1 MRRRGGRSWFSALAT
16 GQPPEQLPEAGRQ
29 AALSL
34 GDGPAEPSAPEP
46 VVEPVVEPGIHRTV
60 ARLRGDEALNL
71 LDASPD
77 AVVGLDAYARVVFVN
92 AVAERTFGEHRG
104 GLAGAGVDDL
114 VPHLARAV
122 TALRMRVESGDAVPG
137 PAGTGTE
144 LAGVRADGTRFPATV
159 WLTPV
164 RAGRRML
171 IAATVRD
178 LTAQRAADARAR
190 RQAAE
195 LNRVQQQAEQA
206 RQQIA
211 AVLRAITERV
221 IIIADAG
228 GTIVAFN
235 RVAERLLGYPAAEII
250 GQPTTR
256 LSDPDELAAVAQEL
270 GIDASL
276 DPLLELTRSGLP
288 NTQDWSYLTHRGE
301 RRPVSLRITAIGN
314 RTDPSGFVCVAEDRG
329 LAWSPVGPGS
339 SADRLLLD
347 LDDAETRSLR
357 WQVGGSRY
365 ARRG

>member
-1 MRRRGGRSWFSALAT
+1 MLRRGGRSWFSASPGDRPEAA
-16 GQPPEQLPEAGRQ
+16 GQQAQLPLGV
-29 AALSL
+29 SPSVTGT
-34 GDGPAEPSAPEP
+34 GDGVSRA
-46 VVEPVVEPGIHRTV
+46 T

-71 LDASPD
+71 LDSSPD
-77 AVVGLDAYARVVFVN
+77 AVIGLDAYARVVFAN

-104 GLAGAGVDDL
+104 GLVGAGVDDL

-122 TALRMRVESGDAVPG
+122 TSLRMRVEAGDAVPG

-144 LAGVRADGTRFPATV
+144 LAGVRADGSRFPATV

-164 RAGRRML
+164 RGGRRML

-178 LTAQRAADARAR
+178 LTPQRTADARAR

-195 LNRVQQQAEQA
+195 LNRALQHTEQA
-206 RQQIA
+206 RQQVA
-211 AVLRAITERV
+211 AVLRAVTERV
-221 IIIADAG
+221 IIIADAAG
-228 GTIVAFN
+228 IIVAFN
-235 RVAERLLGYPAAEII
+235 RAAERLLGYSAAELI

-270 GIDASL
+270 GMDPGL

-288 NTQDWSYLTHRGE
+288 NTQDWSYLTNRGE
-301 RRPVSLRITAIGN
+301 RRPVSLRITAVGN
-314 RTDPSGFVCVAEDRG
+314 RADPAGFVCVAEDRSSF
-329 LAWSPVGPGS
+329 AWSPVGSGGPPSGHVAGS
-339 SADRLLLD
+339 DRLLLD

-365 ARRG
+365 ARRS